1 MPGKNAASGG
11 RDGRSLSVRTLDVLG
26 AFGAARPRLTLSE
39 LSRASG
45 LSLTTTHRIVTD
57 LVEWGALE
65 EADGGY
71 QAGLRLWEA
80 ACAAPR
86 GLALRETALP
96 TMEDLYEATH
106 ENVQLAVRDGL
117 DAVYVERITGHGA
130 VRVLTRVGGRFALP
144 ATGVGLAL
152 LAHAPREVQERVL
165 AEPLRRWTPYTV
177 TDPAVLRIMLA
188 EVRRTGT
195 AVSDRQVTDDAFSVG
210 CPVRGV
216 GGEVVAA
223 LSVVVRCDG
232 PFTPMVLTPA
242 VRAAS
247 RSISRAL
254 GWEPTRPT
262 RGRRLPGASGD
273 SFRTSEVP

>member
-1 MPGKNAASGG
+1 MPGKNATTGG
-11 RDGRSLSVRTLDVLG
+11 HDARSLSLRTLDVLG

-45 LSLTTTHRIVTD
+45 LSLTTTHRIVAD
-57 LVEWGALE
+57 LLEWGALE

-71 QAGLRLWEA
+71 QVGLRLWEA

-96 TMEDLYEATH
+96 AMEDLYEATH
-106 ENVQLAVRDGL
+106 ENVQLAVREGL
-117 DAVYVERITGHGA
+117 EVVYVERITGRGA
-130 VRVLTRVGGRFALP
+130 VRVLTKVGGRFALP
-144 ATGVGLAL
+144 ATGVGLVL

-177 TDPAVLRIMLA
+177 TDPAVLRKMLA
-188 EVRRTGT
+188 DVRCAGT
-195 AVSDRQVTDDAFSVG
+195 ARSDRQVTEDAFSVA

-223 LSVVVRCDG
+223 LSVVVRSDG
-232 PFTPMVLTPA
+232 PLTPKALTPA
-242 VRAAS
+242 VQAAG

-254 GWEPTRPT
+254 GWEPARPAGG
-262 RGRRLPGASGD
+262 GRLLGAG
-273 SFRTSEVP
+273 